1 MATWVFFM
9 IEKRHTT
16 QDLADEGP
24 KLSLERTRLA
34 KERTFAAWL
43 RTALSSI
50 AVGLAAVKLL
60 PSIEPRWLLRTIGF
74 IFVGAGS
81 LIVIFA
87 FHSYQIKLRQ
97 LEQKGYKGLPTIY
110 IDVLTTLFVIGA
122 LLGLVLIILD

>member
-1 MATWVFFM
+1 M

-16 QDLADEGP
+16 QDLADEGV
-24 KLSLERTRLA
+24 KLSLDRTRLA

-50 AVGLAAVKLL
+50 AVGLAVVKLL
-60 PSIEPRWLLRTIGF
+60 PSIEPRWLLRIMGI

-87 FHSYQIKLRQ
+87 IQSYQITLRQ
-97 LEQKGYKGLPTIY
+97 LEQKGYKGLPTSYIY
-110 IDVLTTLFVIGA
+110 VLTTLFALGA
-122 LLGLVLIILD
+122 LLGVVLILLD

>member
-1 MATWVFFM
+1 M

-16 QDLADEGP
+16 QDLPDEGA

-50 AVGLAAVKLL
+50 AVGLAVVKLL
-60 PSIEPRWLLRTIGF
+60 PLIEPRWLLRFMGM
-74 IFVGAGS
+74 IFVGAGG

-87 FHSYQIKLRQ
+87 FKSYQVTLRQ

-110 IDVLTTLFVIGA
+110 IYGLTTLFAIGA
-122 LLGLVLIILD
+122 IIGVVLILLD

>member
-1 MATWVFFM
+1 M

-16 QDLADEGP
+16 QDLADEGV
-24 KLSLERTRLA
+24 KLALDRTRLA

-50 AVGLAAVKLL
+50 AVGLAVVKLL
-60 PSIEPRWLLRTIGF
+60 PSIEPRWLLRFMGI

-87 FHSYQIKLRQ
+87 FQSYQITLRQ
-97 LEQKGYKGLPTIY
+97 LEQKGYKGLPIIY
-110 IDVLTTLFVIGA
+110 IYVMTTLFAMGA
-122 LLGLVLIILD
+122 LLGVVLILLD

>member
-1 MATWVFFM
+1 M

-16 QDLADEGP
+16 QDLADEGV
-24 KLSLERTRLA
+24 KLALDRTRLA

-50 AVGLAAVKLL
+50 AVGLAVVKLL
-60 PSIEPRWLLRTIGF
+60 PSIEPRWLLRIMGI

-87 FHSYQIKLRQ
+87 IQSYQITLRQ
-97 LEQKGYKGLPTIY
+97 LEQKGYKGLPTSYIY
-110 IDVLTTLFVIGA
+110 VLTTLFVIGA
-122 LLGLVLIILD
+122 LLGVALIILD

>member
-1 MATWVFFM
+1 MGPLM

-16 QDLADEGP
+16 QDLADEGA

-50 AVGLAAVKLL
+50 AVGLAVVKLL
-60 PSIEPRWLLRTIGF
+60 PSIEPRWLLRIMGV
-74 IFVGAGS
+74 IFVGAGG

-87 FHSYQIKLRQ
+87 FQSYQITLRQ
-97 LEQKGYKGLPTIY
+97 LEQKGYKGLPIIY
-110 IDVLTTLFVIGA
+110 IYGLTTLFAIGA
-122 LLGLVLIILD
+122 LLGVVLILLD